1 VELFLADWLPGKVN
15 LEADEVE
22 ALPGV
27 LRAWL
32 RFVGQKR
39 SFEARLVAEM
49 LAAVDA
55 YEADFRDAMADSSR
69 FGFAKSLGMQMQEDG
84 VDLTDDAAVQA
95 WVEAFNALPQEE
107 RIERTG
113 GPRLH

>member
-1 VELFLADWLPGKVN
+1 
-15 LEADEVE
+15 
-22 ALPGV
+22 
-27 LRAWL
+27 
-32 RFVGQKR
+32 
-39 SFEARLVAEM
+39 
-49 LAAVDA
+49 
-55 YEADFRDAMADSSR
+55 
-69 FGFAKSLGMQMQEDG
+69 